1 MSYIICLLM
10 DMQAL
15 PLSDAINAFLAGHRM
30 AAATFGRLALNDPGF
45 ITQYRKGRR
54 VWPETEARIRNFMSG
69 YQPARAAA

>member
-1 MSYIICLLM
+1 MSYVACLPM

-54 VWPETEARIRNFMSG
+54 VWPETEARIRKFMSE
-69 YQPARAAA
+69 YQPTQVAA